1 MPPSNYQRPPNPIT
15 SSSSS
20 SDASRSVA
28 TNDVSQSSDA
38 RARRRNRLRQVN
50 PLPIEEQQMDMKFLS
65 NLSQNDT
72 LQRRKRDQQL
82 NNHLK
87 QYQPISSDDEHE
99 PNPPQAI
106 VV

>member
-1 MPPSNYQRPPNPIT
+1 M
-15 SSSSS
+15 
-20 SDASRSVA
+20 A